1 MGKGDDNDDMVQ
13 SSAKKAFQFGAA
25 LSFAGVVTSVFLL
38 MIRRRSR
45 YVDGRIASLG
55 LMLCGIGFIV
65 CLIGALTSKNE
76 PRGEPKPPEDD
87 KPVDD
92 RIKLLGCALAFLVIA
107 VVSFVLS
114 KLGTIGIGT
123 ILTVC
128 MGAVCSIGFVVCLHL
143 LLTYKKPPPT
153 PPTTKP

>member
-1 MGKGDDNDDMVQ
+1 MVA
-13 SSAKKAFQFGAA
+13 SSAKKAFQFGAF
-25 LSFAGVVTSVFLL
+25 LSFAGVVTSLFLL
-38 MIRRRSR
+38 MNRRRNR

-65 CLIGALTSKNE
+65 CLIGVLTSKNE

-92 RIKLLGCALAFLVIA
+92 RIKLLGCALAFLIIA
-107 VVSFVLS
+107 VFSFCLANVGPS
-114 KLGTIGIGT
+114 GGIGT
-123 ILTVC
+123 ILSVC
-128 MGAVCSIGFVVCLHL
+128 MGAVCSIGFVVCFHL